1 MPARTS
7 DIAWSIMSFSPLTG
21 VIKNPGNS
29 GCGQATAE
37 SDATFRRPLRRIGK
51 PEHRSRL
58 GLAGVRDKRIWTGRR
73 CFIHPRVLLALR
85 GFQASFIRRRP
96 DCCAAPSLCPSD
108 VRHHQENAVDRDA
121 AAGAGR
127 LVAELFEHFSN
138 TGELDPAPDVPFRA
152 AMNSI
157 HIGTTMLGRCDGTF
171 TTVRR
176 ERRQVI
182 ETNDDRYC
190 LARNTGGRDAQVLHR
205 GREFTMRPGSMAL
218 LKLDEPFFSAD
229 GASHKRFTN
238 VHLPMAT
245 LKAMVADVDD
255 LVGRE
260 LEAGGALSL
269 AMDYSD
275 LLLRNP
281 AAVDEAGMAIS
292 AHLTDLV
299 SLGLG
304 ARGDLSVA
312 ARRGGLRAVRL
323 KAVLTILEKR
333 FAEPDFSA
341 HKLAAAAGLS
351 ERYVNELLYEAG
363 ASFTTRLT
371 ELRLRQAADLLTR
384 AGGGRGRMSDIAFD
398 CGFNDLSYFNRCFR
412 RRFGLTPS
420 AARGR

>member
-1 MPARTS
+1 
-7 DIAWSIMSFSPLTG
+7 MS
-21 VIKNPGNS
+21 VIKKMLSTDMLP
-29 GCGQATAE
+29 Q
-37 SDATFRRPLRRIGK
+37 
-51 PEHRSRL
+51 
-58 GLAGVRDKRIWTGRR
+58 GLDDRQR
-73 CFIHPRVLLALR
+73 FL
-85 GFQASFIRRRP
+85 SF
-96 DCCAAPSLCPSD
+96 
-108 VRHHQENAVDRDA
+108 
-121 AAGAGR
+121 
-127 LVAELFEHFSN
+127 AELFEHFSN

-152 AMNSI
+152 TMNSI

-190 LARNTGGRDAQVLHR
+190 LARNTGNRDAQVLHR
-205 GREFTMRPGSMAL
+205 GREFTMRPGSMVL

-255 LVGRE
+255 MVGRE
-260 LEAGGALSL
+260 LEPGGALSL

-275 LLLRNP
+275 LLLRNT

-304 ARGDLSVA
+304 ARGDLALA

-323 KAVLTILEKR
+323 KAVLMILEKR

-341 HKLAAAAGLS
+341 HKLAAAAELS

-371 ELRLRQAADLLTR
+371 ELRLRKAADLLTR
-384 AGGGRGRMSDIAFD
+384 VGGGGGRISDIAFD

>member
-1 MPARTS
+1 MP
-7 DIAWSIMSFSPLTG
+7 
-21 VIKNPGNS
+21 VIKKMLSTDMLP
-29 GCGQATAE
+29 Q
-37 SDATFRRPLRRIGK
+37 
-51 PEHRSRL
+51 
-58 GLAGVRDKRIWTGRR
+58 GLDDRQR
-73 CFIHPRVLLALR
+73 FL
-85 GFQASFIRRRP
+85 SF
-96 DCCAAPSLCPSD
+96 
-108 VRHHQENAVDRDA
+108 
-121 AAGAGR
+121 
-127 LVAELFEHFSN
+127 AELFEHFSN
-138 TGELDPAPDVPFRA
+138 TGELDPSPDVPFRA

-190 LARNTGGRDAQVLHR
+190 LARNTGDREALVVHR
-205 GREFTMRPGSMAL
+205 GREFILRPGSMVL

-229 GASHKRFTN
+229 GANHKRFTN
-238 VHLPMAT
+238 VHLPLAT
-245 LKAMVADVDD
+245 LKVMVADVDD
-255 LVGRE
+255 MVGRE
-260 LEAGGALSL
+260 LAPGGALSL

-275 LLLRNP
+275 LLLKHP

-299 SLGLG
+299 ALGLG
-304 ARGDLSVA
+304 ARGDLALA

-323 KAVLTILEKR
+323 KAVLTVLQQR
-333 FAEPDFSA
+333 FTEPDFSA
-341 HKLAAAAGLS
+341 QKLAAAARLS

-363 ASFTTRLT
+363 ASFTMRLT
-371 ELRLRQAADLLTR
+371 ELRLRKAAELLAR
-384 AGGGRGRMSDIAFD
+384 AAAGRISDVAFE

>member
-1 MPARTS
+1 MP
-7 DIAWSIMSFSPLTG
+7 
-21 VIKNPGNS
+21 VIQKRLS
-29 GCGQATAE
+29 T
-37 SDATFRRPLRRIGK
+37 DML
-51 PEHRSRL
+51 PE
-58 GLAGVRDKRIWTGRR
+58 GLSERQR
-73 CFIHPRVLLALR
+73 FM
-85 GFQASFIRRRP
+85 FF
-96 DCCAAPSLCPSD
+96 
-108 VRHHQENAVDRDA
+108 
-121 AAGAGR
+121 
-127 LVAELFEHFSN
+127 AELFEHFSN
-138 TGELDPAPDVPFRA
+138 TGELDPASDVPFRA

-171 TTVRR
+171 VTVRR
-176 ERRQVI
+176 EKRQVL

-190 LARNTGGRDAQVLHR
+190 LARNTGDRESRVTHR
-205 GREFTMRPGSMAL
+205 GREFIMRPGAMVL

-245 LKAMVADVDD
+245 LKAMVSGVDD

-260 LEAGGALSL
+260 LAPGGALSL

-275 LLLRNP
+275 LLLTHTE
-281 AAVDEAGMAIS
+281 AVDEAGFAIA
-292 AHLTDLV
+292 AHLMDLAA
-299 SLGLG
+299 LGLG
-304 ARGDLSVA
+304 ARGDLVA
-312 ARRGGLRAVRL
+312 AAQRRGLRAVRL
-323 KAVLTILEKR
+323 KSVLMILEKR

-363 ASFTTRLT
+363 ASFTMRLT
-371 ELRLRQAADLLTR
+371 EWRLRKAADMLAH
-384 AGGGRGRMSDIAFD
+384 AGDRRISDIAFD

>member
-1 MPARTS
+1 
-7 DIAWSIMSFSPLTG
+7 MS
-21 VIKNPGNS
+21 VIKKMLSTDMLP
-29 GCGQATAE
+29 Q
-37 SDATFRRPLRRIGK
+37 
-51 PEHRSRL
+51 
-58 GLAGVRDKRIWTGRR
+58 GLDDRQR
-73 CFIHPRVLLALR
+73 FL
-85 GFQASFIRRRP
+85 SF
-96 DCCAAPSLCPSD
+96 
-108 VRHHQENAVDRDA
+108 
-121 AAGAGR
+121 
-127 LVAELFEHFSN
+127 AELFEHFSN

-190 LARNTGGRDAQVLHR
+190 LARNTGNRDAQVLHR
-205 GREFTMRPGSMAL
+205 GREFTMRPGSMVL

-229 GASHKRFTN
+229 GASRKRFTN

-255 LVGRE
+255 MVGRE
-260 LEAGGALSL
+260 LKPGGALSL

-304 ARGDLSVA
+304 ARGDLALA

-323 KAVLTILEKR
+323 KAVLTILKKR

-363 ASFTTRLT
+363 ASFTMRLT

-384 AGGGRGRMSDIAFD
+384 AGGGGGRISDIAFD

-420 AARGR
+420 AARGHKAQ